1 MGWSAIVIVLVFAIV
16 SVESFPDDAMIGIR
30 STAGDPLERYER
42 EIEPM
47 PMIGIRSAGDD
58 DFPGDGMVG
67 IAMPRASVPRRRP
80 TMPFYRDAEEKP
92 HFRPRPAG
100 VRSGFCEDNLQYY
113 NKNCLGMYVDRDEN
127 TRAALYQFCPWF
139 ENKCIRGR

>member
-30 STAGDPLERYER
+30 SAAGDPLERYER

-67 IAMPRASVPRRRP
+67 IAMPRAS
-80 TMPFYRDAEEKP
+80 KP